1 MIKRPV
7 VPIVLGL
14 SIVIA
19 IGYFI
24 ARNTHEGCSHS
35 SCGHNHTA
43 NALPI
48 AQPEEVVVA
57 QTVAPASPDAQKSPE
72 IKSIKTQNEFNEFVQ
87 NNPKPVA
94 IKIFATWCP
103 PCKKMAPHFKKVA
116 QRMSDVMDF
125 VEINGEEFDNPK
137 ALGIES
143 YPTVIV
149 YKNGKEISRI
159 SGGRDEEQLFTALNA
174 LL

>member
-14 SIVIA
+14 SIVLVA
-19 IGYFI
+19 GYFI
-24 ARNTHEGCSHS
+24 ARNTHEGCSHG
-35 SCGHNHTA
+35 SCSHKHTESP
-43 NALPI
+43 LPVSPI
-48 AQPEEVVVA
+48 DDAAVVQA
-57 QTVAPASPDAQKSPE
+57 VAPEAASAQKSSG
-72 IKSIKTQNEFNEFVQ
+72 IQSISTQKEFNDLVQ
-87 NNPKPVA
+87 DNPKPVA

-143 YPTVIV
+143 YPTVLV
-149 YKNGKEISRI
+149 YKNGKEVSRMG
-159 SGGRDEEQLFTALNA
+159 SRDEEQLFTALNA